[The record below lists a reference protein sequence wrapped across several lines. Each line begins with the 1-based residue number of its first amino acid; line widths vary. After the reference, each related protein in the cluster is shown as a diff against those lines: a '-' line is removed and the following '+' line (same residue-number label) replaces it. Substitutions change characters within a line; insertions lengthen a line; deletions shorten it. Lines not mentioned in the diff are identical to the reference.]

1 MNAKLKKHI
10 RIIINDL
17 IEKESR
23 TEAMAILEKSDEK
36 KVGEFLYYYH
46 SDMGNIACLVLDT
59 AKNILVK
66 NKKMKQRK
74 KDSFGM
80 EIDWDAEIANDFELN
95 YIRMNL
101 KDMNINTKTMK

>member
-10 RIIINDL
+10 QVIVKDL
-17 IEKESR
+17 IRKESR
-23 TEAMAILEKSDEK
+23 AEAMEILEKSDKE

-46 SDMGNIACLVLDT
+46 SDIGNVACLVLDT

-74 KDSFGM
+74 KDSFGN
-80 EIDWDAEIANDFELN
+80 EIKWNAKIKNDSELN
-95 YIRMNL
+95 YIRTNL

>member
-10 RIIINDL
+10 RIIVKDL
-17 IEKESR
+17 IKKESR
-23 TEAMAILEKSDEK
+23 AEAMNILENSDEK
-36 KVGEFLYYYH
+36 KIGEFLYYYH

-59 AKNILVK
+59 AKNMLVK

-80 EIDWDAEIANDFELN
+80 AIDWDAEIANDFERDYMRKNLN
-95 YIRMNL
+95 
-101 KDMNINTKTMK
+101 DMNINTKTMK